1 MPIVVVVE
9 TRESRNAEIRKQ
21 IMDLRDQRYRLYK
34 EIARLEDI
42 QLFEP
47 KSFTEEHAYWL
58 RYHKADVARIKAEEA
73 RLRTLVR

>member
-1 MPIVVVVE
+1 MLVTITVSQE
-9 TRESRNAEIRKQ
+9 ARNAEIRKQ

-34 EIARLEDI
+34 EIARLEDL

>member
-1 MPIVVVVE
+1 MRVE
-9 TRESRNAEIRKQ
+9 TREHRNARIRRE

-47 KSFTEEHAYWL
+47 ENFSADDQYWL
-58 RYHKADVARIKAEEA
+58 RYHQADVARIKAEEA
-73 RLRTLVR
+73 RLLASVR

>member
-1 MPIVVVVE
+1 MHITITVSQE
-9 TRESRNAEIRKQ
+9 ERNAEIRKQ

-47 KSFTEEHAYWL
+47 KSFTEEHHYWL

-73 RLRTLVR
+73 RLRTLVH